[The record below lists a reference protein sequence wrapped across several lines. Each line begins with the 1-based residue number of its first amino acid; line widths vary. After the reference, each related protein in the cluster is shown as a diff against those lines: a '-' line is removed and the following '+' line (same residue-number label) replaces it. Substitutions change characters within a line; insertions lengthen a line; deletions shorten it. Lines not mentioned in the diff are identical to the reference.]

1 MFYNIFSRGKLW
13 VTSRVKNII
22 TVMNTWTIEPN
33 VLVWLL
39 LIVSTLS
46 LLSIA
51 ICFAKLV
58 KRRGQN
64 KSAKFPIQN
73 DKDNDNDSHKTSY
86 TSLVA
91 TNIVLILFLI
101 SVACALC
108 FGGIKLNTTGSATI
122 LISAF
127 GVLVTFLVAW
137 QIGMSLIS
145 REEVRK
151 IERVSNRLNTIEK
164 QMIMLRNTPDGH
176 LFYVLAISKF
186 EKQEYYD
193 AFEYFAIATLTFI
206 ENNIPYEKFSTV
218 ALSYMGDCLDNA
230 KKTGKDLDI
239 FKNRA
244 QGVHQRLDSIL
255 TQVDKIERFAD
266 EARSKVN
273 SIRTKAQQYDI
284 V

>member
-1 MFYNIFSRGKLW
+1 MLYSIFSCRGFW
-13 VTSRVKNII
+13 VILLKISI
-22 TVMNTWTIEPN
+22 MSTWTIEPN
-33 VLVWLL
+33 GLVWSLL
-39 LIVSTLS
+39 AVSTFS
-46 LLSIA
+46 LLTIA
-51 ICFAKLV
+51 ICFVKLSRN
-58 KRRGQN
+58 KGTD
-64 KSAKFPIQN
+64 KSAKLPTQN
-73 DKDNDNDSHKTSY
+73 DIDNQSPKTTY
-86 TSLVA
+86 TILIV
-91 TNIVLILFLI
+91 TNIVLILFLVGI
-101 SVACALC
+101 ACVLC
-108 FGGIKLNTTGSATI
+108 FGGIELKTEGSATM

-137 QIGMSLIS
+137 QIGLSLIS
-145 REEVRK
+145 REDVRK

-176 LFYVLAISKF
+176 LFYVLAINKF

-218 ALSYMGDCLDNA
+218 ALSYMEDCLDNA
-230 KKTGKDLDI
+230 NKTGKDLDI

-244 QGVHQRLDSIL
+244 QGLHQRLDSIL

-273 SIRTKAQQYDI
+273 SIRTKALPYNIMQ
-284 V
+284 